1 VKQYGILILIAWLSV
16 AYWFAIAPDV
26 RFGYGFLVL
35 LLSILFGM
43 FIHMLIT
50 RVKWSATPIIYTA
63 VLGLFFVVFIGTAR
77 LIDESPIAERWL
89 LPVDYPAVDLIKQT
103 MDSLTI
109 IMPAQGY

>member
-1 VKQYGILILIAWLSV
+1 MSFTQWVPLWWRDQKIFDRLIMVALIAASFFFVLYFAVQAIRTKKIPDQVKQYGILILIAWLSV

-50 RVKWSATPIIYTA
+50 RVEWSATPII
-63 VLGLFFVVFIGTAR
+63 
-77 LIDESPIAERWL
+77 
-89 LPVDYPAVDLIKQT
+89 
-103 MDSLTI
+103 
-109 IMPAQGY
+109 